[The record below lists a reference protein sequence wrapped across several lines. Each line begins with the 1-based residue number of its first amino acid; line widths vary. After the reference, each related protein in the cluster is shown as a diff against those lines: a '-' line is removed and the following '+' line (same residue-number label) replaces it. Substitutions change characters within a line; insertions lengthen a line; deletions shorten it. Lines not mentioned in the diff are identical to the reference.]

1 MSPHLPKLIN
11 LFRDHGH
18 RVGVNSNGVKRADY
32 WQDNPPTYLC
42 LSYHPNQADTDWA
55 ERALATQEFVPATTA
70 RIIADPRH
78 WDLVQSTWAQLAGT
92 SLALEVVKIQ
102 DWGAEVPRYS
112 KEKLDW
118 IETRPQQGTPTL
130 EPQTGA
136 EVHRLLKSPR
146 QEFIDGVTANAM
158 INLNYNKFYNWT
170 CTIGQNSLFVQFD
183 GSIRKG
189 NCPQDGY
196 IGWIHDYTPP
206 QEPTKCQQ
214 LSCDCTTDILTPK
227 WRIPV
232 TAAKPRSGQNK
243 IL

>member
-1 MSPHLPKLIN
+1 MSPHLPRLIN
-11 LFRDHGH
+11 LFRSHGH
-18 RVGVNSNGVKRADY
+18 RVGVNSNGVKRPDY
-32 WQDNPPTYLC
+32 WRDNPPSYLC
-42 LSYHPNQADTDWA
+42 LSYHPDQADPAWA
-55 ERALATQEFVPATTA
+55 DRACQVQQYVAATTV

-78 WDLVQSTWAQLAGT
+78 WDLVVATWEQLKDSG
-92 SLALEVVKIQ
+92 LALEVVKIQ
-102 DWGAEVPRYS
+102 DWGADVPRYS
-112 KEKLDW
+112 QDKLAW
-118 IETRPQQGTPTL
+118 IDSRPQIGTPSP
-130 EPQTGA
+130 EPQQGA
-136 EVHRLLKSPR
+136 EVHRLLKTTK
-146 QEFIDGVTANAM
+146 QEFIDGVTANVM
-158 INLNYNKFYNWT
+158 INLRWNKFANWT

-206 QEPTKCQQ
+206 TEPTKCQQ
-214 LSCDCTTDILTPK
+214 HTCDCTTDILTPK

>member
-11 LFRDHGH
+11 LFRAHGH

-32 WQDNPPTYLC
+32 WRENPPTYLC
-42 LSYHPNQADTDWA
+42 LSYHPDQADPDWA
-55 ERALATQEFVPATTA
+55 RRARATQEYVSASTV

-78 WDLVQSTWAQLAGT
+78 WDLVVSTWTDLYD
-92 SLALEVVKIQ
+92 SDLALEVVKIQ
-102 DWGAEVPRYS
+102 DWGAEVVGYTP
-112 KEKLDW
+112 EELAW
-118 IETRPQQGTPTL
+118 IESRPEKGTAVQ

-136 EVHRLLKSPR
+136 EVHRLLKTLGP
-146 QEFIDGVTANAM
+146 EYIDGTTANVM
-158 INLNYNKFYNWT
+158 INSNLNKFYNWT
-170 CTIGQNSLFVQFD
+170 CTIGQMSLFVQFD
-183 GSIRKG
+183 GSIRRG

-206 QEPTKCQQ
+206 STPTRCQQ
-214 LSCDCTTDILTPK
+214 TSCECTTDILTPK
-227 WRIPV
+227 WRVPV